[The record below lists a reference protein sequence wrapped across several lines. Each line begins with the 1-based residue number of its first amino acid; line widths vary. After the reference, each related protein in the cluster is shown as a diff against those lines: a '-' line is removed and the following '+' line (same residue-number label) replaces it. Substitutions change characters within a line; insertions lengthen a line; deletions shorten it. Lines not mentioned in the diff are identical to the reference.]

1 MREDSISSTPLVS
14 DCESATNEAFMTYLR
29 DQPTRLNTTSGIK
42 PHSVAPLT
50 NLFNPKAKI
59 PDKIKQKGSIKGDIQ
74 KKDTFVQHRSL
85 LKKSVLTKRLR
96 AASISTYSYT
106 PKSPGV

>member
-1 MREDSISSTPLVS
+1 MRDGSITSTPIVS
-14 DCESATNEAFMTYLR
+14 ECESATNEAFMKFFR
-29 DQPTRLNTTSGIK
+29 EQPTRLNTTSGIQ

-50 NLFNPKAKI
+50 NLFDPKAKK
-59 PDKIKQKGSIKGDIQ
+59 PEKTKQKTSNKNDIQ